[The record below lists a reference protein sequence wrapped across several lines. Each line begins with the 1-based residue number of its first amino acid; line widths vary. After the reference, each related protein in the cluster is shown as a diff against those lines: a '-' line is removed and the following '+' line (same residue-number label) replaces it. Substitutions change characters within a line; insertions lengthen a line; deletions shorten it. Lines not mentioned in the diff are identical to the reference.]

1 VLLDGNVVEDS
12 FDTFSTTEG
21 PQHADFFASGLANMS
36 HTLTIQVL
44 GKNPLSTNAWILIDA
59 FDVIP

>member
-1 VLLDGNVVEDS
+1 MLDGNVAADS
-12 FDTFSTTEG
+12 IDTFARTEG
-21 PQHADFFASGLANMS
+21 PQHADFFASGLAAGP